1 MDLALLGRLREAKYK
16 GVSVLI
22 ENSSIRFGQKTVTHQ
37 YPDSNRTEVE
47 FLGLAEDQ
55 FQIDLYV
62 KGPSLLE
69 KRNRLKKKLEEA
81 SLGKLVHPYQGE
93 ILVAAVNCELREV
106 DKRFGISGF
115 TVTFQQASDPSYP
128 SVSENTKPLI
138 LKGIDAV
145 LDIIEDGFDSLTAVF
160 SDNAILTGTKLDDVF
175 DTFDNASRLTYK
187 VADKAN
193 ELNEGILDFQDK
205 IANYATA
212 PATLGLA
219 LKNLF
224 RTFDFASSD
233 NKSQFEIWKSFF
245 GFGSDDE
252 TIVEDSMAHIERK
265 KTFKAINDCMN
276 VNSLAL
282 AYGTISQIEFAND
295 DELAAARIA
304 IEDQYEDIKQD
315 LDNDIIANLDT
326 LRTNTLAYLD
336 SLDLA
341 DVTETEIQ
349 PTSILLLAWDNYG
362 DIDKYDDLF
371 YLNQPYDPGFISGT
385 VKILSQ

>member
-1 MDLALLGRLREAKYK
+1 MDLALLGRLRQAKYK
-16 GVSVLI
+16 DVSVLI

-55 FQIDLYV
+55 FQIDLYI

-69 KRNRLKKKLEEA
+69 KRKRLKQKLEEP

-93 ILVAAVNCELREV
+93 ILCAAINCEVKEV

-115 TVTFQQASDPSYP
+115 TVTFQQASNPSYP
-128 SVSENTKPLI
+128 DTSENTKPLI
-138 LKGIDAV
+138 LRGIDTV
-145 LDIIEDGFDSLTAVF
+145 LGVIEDGFDSLTAVF
-160 SDNAILTGTKLDDVF
+160 SDNAILTATKLNDIF
-175 DTFDNASRLTYK
+175 DTFDNAASLTYK

-205 IANYATA
+205 IASYAVA

-224 RTFDFASSD
+224 STFNFASSD
-233 NKSQFEIWKSFF
+233 NKSQLEIWKSMFS
-245 GFGSDDE
+245 FGSWDD
-252 TIVEDSMAHIERK
+252 TINEDTMAHIERK
-265 KTFKAINDCMN
+265 KTFKAINDCIN
-276 VNSLAL
+276 VNALAM
-282 AYGTISQIEFAND
+282 AYGTISQIEFSND
-295 DELAAARIA
+295 DELAVSRAA

-315 LDNDIIANLDT
+315 LDNDVIAELDT

-341 DVTETEIQ
+341 DVTTTTVQ
-349 PTSILLLAWDNYG
+349 PTCILLLAYDNYG

-371 YLNQPYDPGFISGT
+371 YLNEPYDPGFIKGS
-385 VKILSQ
+385 VKILSE